1 MTTRN
6 NAAKQRPK
14 SVTTWLAAVL
24 LVLLSTAALADD
36 WIYTVRPGDT
46 LWDLCDIHLSS
57 TKYWEP
63 LQRHNNISDPLS
75 IKTGTRL
82 KFPIAWL
89 RHQPATALVTA
100 LQGEARLVSASDG
113 STRPLTNN
121 TRLFSGDRVITGA
134 DGNLNIL
141 FADGS
146 ELLVLSGSEIVMDSL
161 SAYDTTGMIDTR
173 VRLQGGRVDTRVKPG
188 KGPGSRF
195 HIITPAAVAAVR
207 GTRFRVSADTD
218 KPLARSEVT
227 EGKVGVSGSG
237 AARLVPA
244 GFGTLTEAGKPPQAP
259 RELLPAPDLSPLPA
273 LLDRLPLQFTWGSV
287 ENATGYRFQ
296 VATSSRFDQLL
307 ADSTSQQ
314 QTATADLPDGEYVL
328 RVRAIDKDRLEGLD
342 AMRVFT
348 VKARPEPPAL
358 LGPDEAVLIRDR
370 RPEFSWSSTPADSA
384 WHFQLARDAQFNE
397 ILANLSVLREPQ
409 FRPEQPLAEGEFF
422 WRVATYTQEDGR
434 GPFGDAQNFRIRLI
448 LPGPEPVPPQISDS
462 EVAFYWQTVAAA
474 AQYHF
479 QLSDDPEFDKLV
491 TEQTVSGAHLVIPRP
506 AAGRYYF
513 RARALDEH
521 AIAGPF
527 GTSHEFIVP
536 SARYW
541 PLL

>member
-6 NAAKQRPK
+6 NAAKQRSK
-14 SVTTWLAAVL
+14 SGATWLAAVF
-24 LVLLSTAALADD
+24 LVLLSAAALADD

-46 LWDLCDIHLSS
+46 LWNLCDIHLSS
-57 TKYWEP
+57 TKYREP

-75 IKTGTRL
+75 IKAGTRL

-89 RHQPATALVTA
+89 IHQPATALVTA
-100 LQGEARLVSASDG
+100 LEGEARLVSASDG
-113 STRPLTNN
+113 STRPLANN

-173 VRLQGGRVDTRVKPG
+173 VRLQGGRVDTRVKPS

-195 HIITPAAVAAVR
+195 YIITPAAVAAVR

-227 EGKVGVSGSG
+227 EGKVDVSGSG
-237 AARLVPA
+237 AAQLVPA
-244 GFGTLTEAGKPPQAP
+244 GFGTVTEAGKPPQAP

-273 LLDRLPLQFTWGSV
+273 LFDRLPLQFTWGSV
-287 ENATGYRFQ
+287 KNARGYRLQ
-296 VATSSRFDQLL
+296 VATSRRFDRLL
-307 ADSTSQQ
+307 ADSISQQ

-328 RVRAIDKDRLEGLD
+328 RVRAIDKDRLEGLN
-342 AMRVFT
+342 AMRAFT

-358 LGPDEAVLIRDR
+358 LGPGEVVLARDM
-370 RPEFSWSSTPADSA
+370 PDFTWSSTPADSA

-397 ILANLSVLREPQ
+397 LLANLSVLHQPH
-409 FRPEQPLAEGEFF
+409 FRPEQPLTEGEFF
-422 WRVATYTQEDGR
+422 WRVATYTEEDGR
-434 GPFGDAQNFRIRLI
+434 GPFGDARNFSIRLP
-448 LPGPEPVPPQISDS
+448 LPGPEPAPPQISDS
-462 EVAFYWQTVAAA
+462 EIAFHWQSVAAA

-479 QLSDDPEFDKLV
+479 QLADDPEFDNLF
-491 TEQTVSGAHLVIPRP
+491 TERTVSAAHLVIPLP

-513 RARALDEH
+513 RVRTLDEH
-521 AIAGPF
+521 AIAGPY
-527 GTSHEFIVP
+527 GTSQEFIVQ